1 MKKMMM
7 TMIMMIITKEVEGTS
22 NVKVNL
28 VDHKDE
34 RDEKKKFKDEQW
46 QRLCGIPSS
55 NILSSL

>member
-34 RDEKKKFKDEQW
+34 REEKKSSRTSNGKDCVAYRHQ
-46 QRLCGIPSS
+46 IY
-55 NILSSL
+55 